1 MAATPM
7 SLALQQMQPLARGTK
22 GGGAAVVLFADET
35 VSCFSMSIAGVVVL
49 LVWGSGDRE
58 GGGRCT
64 VAELVQNHGDSLA
77 VFGGQ
82 DVVQQCGFARA

>member
-49 LVWGSGDRE
+49 VWGWGDRE
-58 GGGRCT
+58 GGCT
-64 VAELVQNHGDSLA
+64 VAKLVQDHGDSLA
-77 VFGGQ
+77 VFGG
-82 DVVQQCGFARA
+82 